1 MNRAVRYVLLALLGV
16 AAMAGCKKDELTTDP
31 NARLE
36 FSEDT
41 ILFDTV
47 FTTVGSST
55 EYLLVYNTNDQ
66 GINISSIR
74 LATGA
79 TSNFRLNVDGTP
91 GKAFSNVF
99 IDAHDSLWIFVEVTV
114 DPNNANTPLVITDSI
129 LFETNGNLQDVD
141 LVAWGQDAYFHRPP
155 PNAAPLFFLDCN
167 DVWNND
173 KPHVIYGYA
182 LVDSGCSLTINA
194 GARVHFH
201 PGSGLIVLSR
211 GTLTVNG
218 TPTDP
223 VVIQGDRLG
232 TAFSEVPG
240 QWDFIRL
247 SNITRRNL
255 QGDLTDIGP
264 GVLNCSINWAV
275 IKNGNVGLVVD
286 TSFDGT
292 SPTLSMNGCILR
304 NMSGAALL
312 GRGSV
317 IRATNC
323 LFSNCGQYLV
333 QLVYGGD
340 YRFMQCTFAN
350 FWSSTNRQT
359 ASIFLNNYYTAV
371 RPNNFYFGNC
381 IVYGNQESEIEYDSA
396 NVSGSFHYL
405 FDHCLLKLA
414 AGIPVT
420 DPLHYV
426 SILKNADPFFTD
438 PEQNDYTLDS
448 TSIAIDAGDPAVIGL
463 SPLLQ
468 SDLNNNLRPQGGG
481 PDLGAY
487 ERR

>member
-1 MNRAVRYVLLALLGV
+1 MKPAVRLLLFALLGLAV
-16 AAMAGCKKDELTTDP
+16 TGGCKKDELTSDP
-31 NARLE
+31 GARLE

-55 EYLLVYNTNDQ
+55 EYLLVYNPNDL
-66 GINISSIR
+66 GVNISSIR
-74 LATGA
+74 LATGP

-141 LVAWGQDAYFHRPP
+141 LVAWGQDAYFHRPDP
-155 PNAAPLFFLDCN
+155 GGPPLFFLDCN

-182 LVDSGCSLTINA
+182 LVDSGCALTVNA
-194 GARVHFH
+194 GAQVHFH

-211 GTLTVNG
+211 GTLNVNG
-218 TPTDP
+218 TQADP
-223 VVIQGDRLG
+223 VIIQGDRLG
-232 TAFSEVPG
+232 VSFSEDPG

-264 GVLNCSINWAV
+264 GVLNCTINWAV

-292 SPTLSMNGCILR
+292 SPTLTMNGCIVQ
-304 NMSGAALL
+304 NMAGAALL

-323 LFSNCGQYLV
+323 LFTNCGQYLV

-350 FWSSTNRQT
+350 DWSNSNRQT
-359 ASIFLNNYYTAV
+359 SSIYLNNYYTAV

-381 IVYGNQESEIEYDSA
+381 IVDGNLESEIEFDSA
-396 NVSGSFHYL
+396 NVAGSFNYL

-414 AGIPVT
+414 SGIPVT
-420 DPLHYV
+420 DPSHYAG
-426 SILKNADPFFTD
+426 IIRNYDPAFSD
-438 PEQNDYTLDS
+438 PDHNDYTLDS
-448 TSIAIDAGDPAVIGL
+448 TSIAIDAGNPAVVGL

-468 SDLNNNLRPQGGG
+468 SDLNNNLRPQGSA